1 MTVKEKIHE
10 IGIAYNKIDAVL
22 KDTDI
27 DLWAYKYLEDALV
40 HLEFYF
46 EEQEI

>member
-1 MTVKEKIHE
+1 VIAKEKIYE

-27 DLWAYKYLEDALV
+27 DLWAYKYLEDALAD
-40 HLEFYF
+40 LEFYF

>member
-1 MTVKEKIHE
+1 MTAKEKTHE

-27 DLWAYKYLEDALV
+27 DLWAYKYLEDTLVALDS
-40 HLEFYF
+40 YF
-46 EEQEI
+46 EEWEF

>member
-1 MTVKEKIHE
+1 MTAKEKIYE

-27 DLWAYKYLEDALV
+27 DLWAYKYLEDALAD
-40 HLEFYF
+40 LEFYF
-46 EEQEI
+46 EEQEV

>member
-1 MTVKEKIHE
+1 MTAKEKIYE

-27 DLWAYKYLEDALV
+27 DLWAYKYLEDALAD
-40 HLEFYF
+40 LEFYF

>member
-1 MTVKEKIHE
+1 MTAKEKIYE